1 MAYDALQPLDN
12 EHVSDMPYW
21 VRQKGEELRT
31 LRIVD
36 AGTLVGYSAGN
47 ATGNIPISNGTVN
60 TNLVAQYLGTTS
72 FTKDSF
78 APIGHVNSTS
88 GHPLATGSANGFLS
102 SSDFTKLSG
111 IATGAEVNQ
120 FAFSTVKI
128 DTTDLVAETKTDT
141 LTVTSGTGITL
152 TPTAATDTFSVALT
166 VDGNGKA
173 SHSHVLSVA
182 GTTDGFMSSTQ
193 ASNLATAYSHVSDT
207 TKHYNFGKIV
217 AAGSTFTAETD
228 QDTFTIT
235 TGTGISI
242 TTAADDSITIALAST
257 ANADTLDTYHAG
269 NGTGAI
275 PISNGTVNTNLN
287 ADMLD
292 GLHSTSFLK
301 LDGTQ
306 AMTGSLNLGANN
318 ITTSSDLSILNGANA
333 QRVLTGGVLVSNSY
347 ADATNIPTNGV
358 YSKGNISTPA
368 QFVSTIATGTAP
380 MTVTSTTKV
389 TNLNVDEVDG
399 YDADTANTAS
409 TIAVRDA
416 SNNINATKFTGN
428 LSGYLNVQNTNEA
441 VLHNGHAGGTGWIN
455 YRGATAAITNY
466 ALGDGMGA
474 GVYSSLTAKTF
485 TSNVATGTAPFTVTS
500 TTKVANLNAN
510 YLDVSGTATAAGN
523 AANNIPVN
531 NSTLNTGLV
540 AQYIGDSSTA
550 KAQLALVAGANTFS
564 GNNTFSGT
572 NTFSGQI
579 VSTNATPAIFKST
592 GYKSWLFNNP
602 ASNNYIFA
610 PSTAVDGTTL
620 DTANQITFSDAA
632 NITAKTFTSSIAV
645 GTAPFTITST
655 TVVTNLNA
663 DQLDGNHSTAFV
675 KVDGSQG
682 MTGDLFTSATDG
694 AGYRLWGNTALKYY
708 GMHMSSSTN
717 STHGGRVSTET
728 TSDYNVYFSNT
739 TDGTNRGW
747 AFKKVSQSNG
757 TGTVVAQI
765 DGSGTVHAEAGFRT
779 KKFSI
784 SYNSTE
790 DSLDFTVA

>member
-12 EHVSDMPYW
+12 EHVSDLPYW
-21 VRQKGEELRT
+21 IRQKGEELKT

-120 FAFSTVKI
+120 NAFSTVKI
-128 DTTDLVAETKTDT
+128 DTTDLVAEAKTDT

-152 TPTAATDTFSVALT
+152 TPTAASDSFSVALT

-182 GTTDGFMSSTQ
+182 GTTDGFMSATQ

-242 TTAADDSITIALAST
+242 TTATDDSITIALAST

-318 ITTSSDLSILNGANA
+318 ITTSSDLRVVNGSAA
-333 QRVLTGGVLVSNSY
+333 QRVLTGGLLVSNSY
-347 ADATNIPTNGV
+347 TDATNIPANGI

-380 MTVTSTTKV
+380 MTVTSTTVV
-389 TNLNVDEVDG
+389 TNLNADRVDG
-399 YDADTANTAS
+399 YQVAEANTAS
-409 TIAVRDA
+409 TVVARD
-416 SNNINATKFTGN
+416 STNNINATKFTGN
-428 LSGYLNVQNTNEA
+428 LSGYLNVQNTNEV

-500 TTKVANLNAN
+500 TTKVANLNADM
-510 YLDVSGTATAAGN
+510 LDGNTAGN
-523 AANNIPVN
+523 AANNVPLN

-540 AQYIGDSSTA
+540 AEFIGDSSTR
-550 KAQLALVAGANTFS
+550 KEQLALIAGANTFS

-579 VSTNATPAIFKST
+579 ISTNVNPAVFKSA
-592 GYKSWLFNNP
+592 GYKSWIFNNP
-602 ASNNYIFA
+602 VSNSYVFA
-610 PSTAVDGTTL
+610 PSTAVNGTTL
-620 DTANQITFSDAA
+620 DTANQIMFSDAA
-632 NITAKTFTSSIAV
+632 NITAKTFTSTI
-645 GTAPFTITST
+645 GTGTPPFTVASDTAVS
-655 TVVTNLNA
+655 NLNA
-663 DQLDGNHSTAFV
+663 DLLDGNHSTAFV

-694 AGYRLWGNTALKYY
+694 VGYRLWGNTALKYY

-747 AFKKVSQSNG
+747 VFKKVSQSNG